1 MSLVIFQEESI
12 PMLEH
17 LKEEANYTLTENSA
31 LTLKSTG
38 SECLDLFATIG
49 ALRNS
54 DSDEITARFLRAFA
68 ENPTLAL
75 RTAFYARD
83 IRGGLGERTAFRV
96 ILGWL
101 AQNSPSSVIKNIA
114 LIPEYGRYDDLLSLL
129 GTPCESSALG
139 LIKSQLD
146 NDTASQTP
154 SLLAKWLPS
163 INASNPK
170 ARQLA
175 KHIAFSMAMSLKTYR
190 QTLSAL
196 RKRISIIE
204 NNLRTK
210 DYSFDYSKQ
219 PSKAM
224 LKYRQ
229 AFIRNDRERYQT
241 FLQDVE
247 QGKAALHTGTLAPYE
262 IIMPIF
268 TRGLLPKD
276 ECTALNTTWLAQE
289 DFTGGKNALAVVDG
303 SGSMYSGSVIYPIA
317 VAESLGIYFA
327 ERNRGK
333 FRNHFITFSRTPQLV
348 EIKGSDIA
356 DKVRYCAGFNEVANT
371 NIQAVFEL
379 ILNTAVKHSIP
390 QNEMPESL
398 YIISDM
404 EFDYCTENSDM
415 TNFEYAKKIFAEKG
429 YTLPQVVFW
438 NVDSRNQQQ
447 PVSRNEQGVILVS
460 GVSPRIFAMIKSGNL
475 SPESYML
482 EILNS
487 ERYRNIIA

>member
-1 MSLVIFQEESI
+1 
-12 PMLEH
+12 MLEH
-17 LKEEANYTLTENSA
+17 LKQESNYTLTENSA

-38 SECLDLFATIG
+38 SHCLDLFATIG

-54 DSDEITARFLRAFA
+54 TPDEITTRFLRAFT

-83 IRGGLGERTAFRV
+83 IRGGLGERKTFRV
-96 ILGWL
+96 ILDWL
-101 AQNSPSSVIKNIA
+101 AKNHPDSVVKNIA
-114 LIPEYGRYDDLLSLL
+114 LLPAYGRYDDLLSLL
-129 GTPCESSALG
+129 GTPCEDSALA
-139 LIKSQLD
+139 LIKTQLEG
-146 NDTASQTP
+146 DTASQAP

-163 INASNPK
+163 INASNPQT
-170 ARQLA
+170 RHLA
-175 KHIAFSMAMSLKTYR
+175 KKIASSLGMSLKSYR

-204 NNLRTK
+204 NYLRTK
-210 DYSFDYSKQ
+210 DYTFDYSTQ

-229 AFIRNDRERYQT
+229 AFVRNDSKRYMK

-247 QGKAALHTGTLAPYE
+247 EGKAELHTGTLAPYE

-268 TRGLLPKD
+268 TNGMMSDD
-276 ECTALNTTWLAQE
+276 ERTALNTTWNSQE
-289 DFTGGKNALAVVDG
+289 DFTDGKNALAVVDG
-303 SGSMYSGSVIYPIA
+303 SGSMYSGSVIYPVA

-327 ERNRGK
+327 ERNRGE

-348 EIKGSDIA
+348 EIKGRNIF
-356 DKVRYCAGFNEVANT
+356 DKVSYCARFNEVANT

-379 ILNTAVKHSIP
+379 ILRTAVKHNIP
-390 QNEMPESL
+390 QEEMPASL

-404 EFDYCTENSDM
+404 EFDCCTENSDM
-415 TNFEYAKKIFAEKG
+415 TNFEYAKQLFAEKG

-438 NVDSRNQQQ
+438 NVDSRHQQQ
-447 PVSRNEQGVILVS
+447 PVDRNEQGVILVS
-460 GVSPRIFAMIKSGNL
+460 GVSPRIFAMLKSGNL

-487 ERYRNIIA
+487 ERYRNINP